1 MTAKKA
7 GKKVLSVILALTL
20 MLTTFV
26 CFDIGAL
33 FGSALDTNSA
43 VTVTDNQVSNVY
55 FYAPEQAYL
64 EPSLEGYTKQGKY
77 KYQWFVDSTVDESTK
92 LENLRTGENSE
103 GNFYFYYENAS
114 QVTISYK
121 YLKNDM
127 TDMTAYTNTA
137 SSTTTA
143 DYANANCGIKLASYG
158 TLLRASNTSGTSSYI
173 YYTVAGNKISTTITR
188 DSESPYLLAATKGYY
203 IEWKATFVD
212 KLDGQT
218 KVAYAYTY
226 VYKPYIQPVGV
237 ANRTK
242 NNSGS
247 NSYGSNFSW
256 ISGVHGITTTGSH
269 YPNSAKG
276 TSMLLPF
283 SSSNP
288 SGVKLGLVGT
298 QYYAQFAAEVQANG
312 YFTYKDMNNTGSAG
326 WLNEDGTN
334 SPYTKTKS
342 FAYGNVDDG
351 GSNHS
356 YSVYNLATAPTSKL
370 TIDVSRYTN
379 MNQIPNLSTGLV
391 VTDDESSDNGAWYV
405 ADGTGKND
413 TSTTMAGREKSS
425 TTIASQIY
433 NNYKAII
440 ANQGTFESRGNYEG
454 EGIKYNG
461 PISVALLNT
470 TNGVNTYK
478 VRICYHN
485 YQSSDR
491 ITNIG
496 VMPISVTQTNKESLR
511 AAVNNAT
518 AIVAKYGL
526 KADDT
531 SAYYN
536 SSNANWTKFVA
547 LYKLA
552 GKMLANLELSST
564 ASYTAAGTSYTMATA
579 VTALNSA
586 IAAIESEAK
595 ITSTAKVRFLAL
607 SKTDDGYKLI
617 NVDDVEANGTAAD
630 ASKSFAYG
638 QNIKFTALPF
648 TGYEYVGAATGIK
661 EVGATTG
668 ADYSSLVSTTDSE
681 INVSFANSAS
691 QVEYTFLYIQKE
703 YSTIVDTRGG
713 DYNYLQVMNKDFPSI
728 GGMGYPTYAADASVE
743 TDLNYTVSGND
754 VTAWTTESTT
764 LAKYQFLP
772 YVAELEA
779 STEYVLNYKVT
790 GTDAS
795 NVGFA
800 VYGANFTGGNGDTTS
815 YYKFGGSGTTITT
828 NAVDSGKAYLRI
840 ELLGDARN
848 GKKVQISDLCLTK
861 ASKNELSLR
870 ASAEYPINFV
880 ATSADKTGMSY
891 TATGATTFSVTSQ
904 YNSST
909 YNQKQLLPYYVTLK
923 PNSTY
928 VLTYDVSGLDASKVK
943 LELVNDSFTGGNGA
957 TVTSYSFAESGSTVT
972 IGTADDGEAQLKVS
986 FATGLA
992 AGTKATITN
1001 LSLANLDTKTTI
1013 TGKFSDL
1020 KTLGI
1025 PVKEGYKFTG
1035 WTIKANDGSANAY
1048 GSVTETIAGS
1058 LYQYKFGAGIDV
1070 VEAQWATDTCNVIFR
1085 NYDGT
1090 VISEQT
1096 VAYGSAANAPTETPT
1111 RFGYTFK
1118 EWDTDFTSVTRD
1130 LIIEPVFDEITIDV
1144 ILDKTTLSVYEGN
1157 EATLR
1162 ASFNPNE
1169 PEISAVTWES
1179 SAPAIATVS
1188 GQSGNKGVVKGI
1200 SAGTATI
1207 TATVTYNGKTYSK
1220 SCKVTVIAKS
1230 LQSVAIVTPPT
1241 KTTYFAG
1248 ESFDPAGM
1256 QIQATYN
1263 NGTTSAVSTYN
1274 FSDLPGTVT
1283 ISNVNTNTAGTKTVI
1298 VTYKEGNVSKTA
1310 TTRITV
1316 VAVTPTK
1323 IEFNDAPTKKF
1334 YVGDESSAFDPDGL
1348 TAVVTYNNGTTK
1360 EFDVNDLD
1368 ITYSGFDTT
1377 TARTI
1382 TMTGTYQGVSGKFD
1396 VVINAVELVSV
1407 AVNTKP
1413 NKTKYYVGEEF
1424 DQTGLTLTA
1433 TYNNGKT
1440 EVVSTGITCTGFSSA
1455 AAGAKTITATYG
1467 GKSTTFSVDIEA
1479 VKLVSIAVKTN
1490 PTKISYYVGES
1501 LDSTGLTLTGTYNNG
1516 KTETIT
1522 TGYTC
1527 SALDSATAGSKTI
1540 TVSYQGLTTTFS
1552 VTVVAVNLVSIAV
1565 KTMPNKTSYF
1575 TGESFDQTGLT
1586 LTATYNN
1593 GKTEVI
1599 SSGFSCTG
1607 FSSAT
1612 AGKKT
1617 ITVSYAGKTT
1627 TFTVDVQA
1635 IVVTGISV
1643 KKAPNKTEYFVG
1655 DSYNGTGLVVNV
1667 TYNNGTNK
1675 DITTGFTMSGFSSAA
1690 AGKNTITV
1698 SYEGFTATFDVTI
1711 KAVELTG
1718 IEIAKQPT
1726 KTTFNTGDELDTAG
1740 LVLTL
1745 KYNNGTTKTTDTGY
1759 TVSGYD
1765 TDKAGEQ
1772 TITVSYEGFTAT
1784 YKVTLIQSYADYT
1797 EVDAAIKAANEKI
1810 ATGYYTDESVA
1821 VLQAAI
1827 DAVVRGLKANEQ
1839 PTVDGYAADIIA
1851 KTAALDMKD
1860 ADYSGVKAAITDA
1873 NAEIEKG
1880 IYTDESV
1887 AALRAAINAVID
1899 GKKIDEQSVVTGYA
1913 EEIRAKIGLLEER
1926 PADYSKIEALFTEI
1940 SGYDSSLYENYDDI
1954 YYTYIFDF
1962 YYVTLPE
1969 AQEKYTKISDQDEV
1983 DKLYNQL
1990 VEYKNMLILKDAKVA
2005 KFELKN
2011 GAAYKKSG
2019 GVTYIKGLDTGLRE
2033 NTLKSTYFEMENVNV
2048 TITKAV
2054 TGRYIGTGSTVTVTD
2069 LDGNVIGEYVIL
2081 IYGDVNGDGTITAR
2095 DINDIENQIMSVSS
2109 LTAAGILA
2117 ANINGDRMVTAAD
2130 GKLIENVISGSGVLN
2145 QSTGRVS

>member
-1 MTAKKA
+1 M
-7 GKKVLSVILALTL
+7 KKVHRTCRKALSVILALTL

-33 FGSALDTNSA
+33 FGSAVDASSAITVSDNSA
-43 VTVTDNQVSNVY
+43 SNVY
-55 FYAPEQAYL
+55 FYAPEQIYL
-64 EPSLEGYTKQGKY
+64 EPKLTGYTTQDKY
-77 KYQWFVDSTVDESTK
+77 NYQWFVDSTVNDSTK
-92 LENLRTGENSE
+92 LQTLRTGENST

-114 QVTISYK
+114 SVTVSYK
-121 YLKNDM
+121 YLTNSM
-127 TDMTAYTNTA
+127 TDMTAYTQTSQT
-137 SSTTTA
+137 SSG
-143 DYANANCGIKLASYG
+143 DYANANCNIKLAEYA
-158 TLLRASNTSGTSSYI
+158 TPLRAYNTSGTASYI
-173 YYTVAGNKISTTITR
+173 YYTKAGNKIDTTITR
-188 DSESPYLLAATKGYY
+188 ESVSPYLAAGTKGYY

-226 VYKPYIQPVGV
+226 VYKPYLQPVGT
-237 ANRTK
+237 AINT
-242 NNSGS
+242 NNYRGN
-247 NSYGSNFSW
+247 NSYGYDISW
-256 ISGVHGITTTGSH
+256 ISGIHSFNTSSTKATHS
-269 YPNSAKG
+269 PNSTNGGKSLV
-276 TSMLLPF
+276 TF

-288 SGVKLGLVGT
+288 KGVQLGVAGT
-298 QYYAQFAAEVQANG
+298 MLYAQFATQVVSNG
-312 YFTYKDMNNTGSAG
+312 NFFYTGMNNESAYNWVNG
-326 WLNEDGTN
+326 DG
-334 SPYTKTKS
+334 SPYLKAKS
-342 FAYGNVDDG
+342 FHFVENKKNSSSKDVSQYT
-351 GSNHS
+351 
-356 YSVYNLATAPTSKL
+356 LATSPEAYL
-370 TIDVSRYTN
+370 TVDVSRYHN
-379 MNQIPNLSTGLV
+379 LSNVPNLSAGLMI
-391 VTDDESSDNGAWYV
+391 TSDEGSDNGAWYV
-405 ADGTGKND
+405 ADGTGKVDSSDEIIDLNHNND
-413 TSTTMAGREKSS
+413 TPARTL
-425 TTIASQIY
+425 Y
-433 NNYKAII
+433 NNYKTYM
-440 ANQGTFESRGNYEG
+440 ANQGDFDNRGSYEG
-454 EGIKYNG
+454 EGVKYNG
-461 PISVALLNT
+461 PVVIPIST
-470 TNGVNTYK
+470 TNGNVTYK
-478 VRICYHN
+478 VRAGYHN
-485 YQSSDR
+485 YQSKDR
-491 ITNIG
+491 VTCIG
-496 VMPISVTQTNKESLR
+496 VMPLVVTQTNKETLR
-511 AAVNNAT
+511 DAMNHAT
-518 AIVAKYGL
+518 NIVAKYGL
-526 KADDT
+526 KPDGT
-531 SAYYN
+531 SIYYN
-536 SSNANWTKFVA
+536 SSNSNWTKFVS
-547 LYKLA
+547 LYRTA
-552 GKMLANLELSST
+552 GLMLAKLDLASTTSISGYTLST
-564 ASYTAAGTSYTMATA
+564 AVSN
-579 VTALNSA
+579 LNSA

-595 ITSTAKVRFLAL
+595 ITSTATARFLAL
-607 SKTDDGYKLI
+607 SKTANGYKLI
-617 NVDDVEANGTAAD
+617 NVQDVESNSNVAD
-630 ASKSFAYG
+630 VSKNFAYG
-638 QNIKFTALPF
+638 QNVKFSAIDF
-648 TGYEYVGAATGIK
+648 AGYDYVGASAGLKAVDSETG
-661 EVGATTG
+661 E
-668 ADYSSLVSTTDSE
+668 DYSSLITTADRTISV
-681 INVSFANSAS
+681 NFANSTS
-691 QVEYTFLYIQKE
+691 NVQYTFLYIQKE

-713 DYNYLQVMNKDFPSI
+713 DFNYLNIINSNFPSI

-1035 WTIKANDGSANAY
+1035 WTVKANDGSANAY

-1527 SALDSATAGSKTI
+1527 SALDSTTAGSKTI
-1540 TVSYQGLTTTFS
+1540 TVSYQGLTTTFN

-1655 DSYNGTGLVVNV
+1655 DSYDGTGLVVNV

-1675 DITTGFTMSGFSSAA
+1675 DITTGFTTSGFSSAA
-1690 AGKNTITV
+1690 AGKNTVTV
-1698 SYEGFTATFDVTI
+1698 SYEGFTAAFDVTI

-1821 VLQAAI
+1821 VLQEAI